1 MGVMAGLIKI
11 LPMFMMVMVGM
22 VSRIIFPNTIGCVDP
37 EQCELACGNQYG
49 CSNSAYAKLVLLIM
63 PLGLKGLLLAVMIAA
78 LMSSLTSVFNS
89 GSTLFTMDVW
99 ARFRPRAKNRE
110 LMIVGRMFILAMVG
124 ISIAWIPVVKSFS
137 SGKLFD
143 YIQAISSYLSPQIS
157 VIFTLAIFWPRLN
170 EPGAFWGMTLGMAC
184 GVAAMILKFILTDP
198 LCGEPEY
205 RPTLFTIHYL
215 YVGMMLAGIT
225 LVTSVLITYVTP
237 APDHES
243 TLRLTWWTRYTKRDR
258 KPIFDPYMEKIKEK
272 EKLEMDEL
280 KVNEKSKGAANP
292 AFVTDGGKPVEN
304 MYEDVGVETTE
315 KSWLQKG
322 VALFCGLEDDKPT
335 VELSEEDKAEL
346 KKMMDISEEPR
357 PALLVNIGAVAMG
370 CALCFL
376 FGYYA

>member
-1 MGVMAGLIKI
+1 LNSFNQDLTPKH
-11 LPMFMMVMVGM
+11 
-22 VSRIIFPNTIGCVDP
+22 
-37 EQCELACGNQYG
+37 EACCPSASLRTSHAAS

-89 GSTLFTMDVW
+89 GSTLFTCDVW
-99 ARFRPRAKNRE
+99 TRFRPKAKNRE

-124 ISIAWIPVVKSFS
+124 VSIAWIPVVKSFS

-170 EPGAFWGMTLGMAC
+170 EPGAFWSMTLGMAC
-184 GVAAMILKFILTDP
+184 GVVAMILKFILVDP

-215 YVGMMLAGIT
+215 YVGMMLAAIT
-225 LVTSVLITYVTP
+225 LILAVMITLVTP
-237 APDHES
+237 APDGES
-243 TLRLTWWTRYTKRDR
+243 ILRLTWWTRFTKRER
-258 KPIFDPYMEKIKEK
+258 KPIFDPYVEKINEK
-272 EKLEMDEL
+272 EKLEMDDL
-280 KVNEKSKGAANP
+280 KVSEKSEGTENP
-292 AFVTDGGKPVEN
+292 AFVSDGGKPVGNTFEN
-304 MYEDVGVETTE
+304 VGVEPE
-315 KSWLQKG
+315 NKSLFRKG
-322 VALFCGLEDDKPT
+322 LALFCGLEDDKPAA
-335 VELSEEDKAEL
+335 ELSEEDKAAL
-346 KKMMDISEEPR
+346 KKMMDISENPR
-357 PALLVNIGAVAMG
+357 AALFGNIGAVAMG